1 MSINEQLAKNFLAK
15 LQEIRAEGK
24 APSFED
30 IQTVL
35 GNLTENTAKE
45 LYEEISYI
53 SNKISTAKS
62 NISSLESEKIA
73 ADFIPDANME
83 LDAVV
88 KATEDATHKIL
99 DATEAIQNALE
110 GVDDA
115 TKNAVNEHASKI
127 FEACNF
133 QDITGQ
139 RISKVVSALVEI
151 EKSIN
156 DFLDGKPVSKQK
168 KDESGEDATAASD
181 EELMRGPQLEQPT
194 QEDIDKLFAELD

>member
-15 LQEIRAEGK
+15 LQEIRANGK

-30 IQTVL
+30 IQAVL
-35 GNLTENTAKE
+35 GDLTESTAKE
-45 LYEEISYI
+45 LYDEIAYI
-53 SNKISTAKS
+53 SNRINAARS

-83 LDAVV
+83 LEAVV

-99 DATEAIQNALE
+99 DATEAIQNTLE

-115 TKNAVNEHASKI
+115 TKSAVNEHAGKI

-168 KDESGEDATAASD
+168 KDDGDATAASD